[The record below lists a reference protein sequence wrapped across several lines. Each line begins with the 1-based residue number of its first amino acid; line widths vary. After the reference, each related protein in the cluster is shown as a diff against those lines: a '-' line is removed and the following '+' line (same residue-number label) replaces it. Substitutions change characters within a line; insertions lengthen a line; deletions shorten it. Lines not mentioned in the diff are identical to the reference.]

1 MKMKRHGILYL
12 IADRRQGDRKILEAL
27 DAGVDIVQLREKE
40 RNSAEYLEDA
50 VWLGREAGKR
60 GILFLVNDRLDIALA
75 SGADGIHLGQDDLPV
90 RQARQIAERCGLK
103 NFIVGATART
113 REQAVRALKDGADYL
128 GSGAWYSTETKP
140 GAALI
145 TDATYRE
152 ILASADIA
160 NVAIGGLTPEN
171 CGRPLELGADGLAVS
186 AGILSAPGVK
196 ESVLQFKKKLSEY
209 WPLPENSRIECKR
222 KAGM

>member
-75 SGADGIHLGQDDLPV
+75 SGADGVHLGQADLPV
-90 RQARQIAERCGLK
+90 RQARQIAEQKMPDLNAANIDSATSMICGS
-103 NFIVGATART
+103 AR
-113 REQAVRALKDGADYL
+113 
-128 GSGAWYSTETKP
+128 SM
-140 GAALI
+140 
-145 TDATYRE
+145 
-152 ILASADIA
+152 
-160 NVAIGGLTPEN
+160 
-171 CGRPLELGADGLAVS
+171 
-186 AGILSAPGVK
+186 GIEV
-196 ESVLQFKKKLSEY
+196 VD
-209 WPLPENSRIECKR
+209 
-222 KAGM
+222 